1 MTWGVHAYMLSH
13 LSDVQLFPTPW
24 TVARRAS
31 LPMEFS
37 KQEYWSELPFPP
49 PGDLP
54 KPGIEPKS
62 FPALADG
69 FFTTSATWGEKLK
82 LSHSVVS
89 NSL

>member
-37 KQEYWSELPFPP
+37 KQEYWSELPFSS

-54 KPGIEPKS
+54 TQGLNPGLPSDLEKEELNWRNQ
-62 FPALADG
+62 PA
-69 FFTTSATWGEKLK
+69 
-82 LSHSVVS
+82 
-89 NSL
+89 